1 MSSAVHPSETPSIE
15 TDAAMVV
22 RLIQRLRLD
31 LSSEKQVQAQI
42 EEALTTQNIGF
53 EREKR
58 LSAQDIPDFLLTGG
72 IVVECKMR
80 GARKMDIY
88 RQLSRYATYP
98 EVRALILASN
108 LVMGL
113 PPEINGKPVFAAS
126 LSRGWI

>member
-1 MSSAVHPSETPSIE
+1 MSTVAQPSDPSNVE
-15 TDAAMVV
+15 TDAAAVV

-42 EEALTTQNIGF
+42 EQALSAEGIVF

-58 LSAQDIPDFLLTGG
+58 LSPQDIPDFLIEGG

-88 RQLSRYATYP
+88 RQLRRYAAYP

-113 PPEINGKPVFAAS
+113 PPELNGKPVYAAS
-126 LSRGWI
+126 LSRGWV

>member
-1 MSSAVHPSETPSIE
+1 MSTYAQPCDLSNVETHAV
-15 TDAAMVV
+15 ALV

-31 LSSEKQVQAQI
+31 LSSEKQVQEQI
-42 EEALTTQNIGF
+42 EQALSAEGIVF

-58 LSAQDIPDFLLTGG
+58 LSPLDIPDFLIESG

-80 GARKMDIY
+80 RARKMDIY
-88 RQLSRYATYP
+88 RQLRRYATYP

-113 PPEINGKPVFAAS
+113 PPELNGKPVFAAS